1 MLGVLF
7 NVCIDAF
14 SAQNGATMFA
24 LGTAAKGTAPPA
36 EWGAL
41 SMVNDIPE
49 GGHQLAGP
57 AGTAILYGELMTI
70 DCSRWAA
77 SSRRRCRC
85 AADCRTWH
93 RQHANLSPDPR
104 SCLLFIFTPRWVL
117 PAHGDQTAMFES
129 MHAAPL
135 TQRERDRVRHLLGD
149 RNAAQSEW
157 PTVHATLPE
166 DQSKL

>member
-1 MLGVLF
+1 
-7 NVCIDAF
+7 
-14 SAQNGATMFA
+14 MFPPPA
-24 LGTAAKGTAPPA
+24 GSAPP
-36 EWGAL
+36 L
-41 SMVNDIPE
+41 D
-49 GGHQLAGP
+49 
-57 AGTAILYGELMTI
+57 
-70 DCSRWAA
+70 
-77 SSRRRCRC
+77 RCVR
-85 AADCRTWH
+85 
-93 RQHANLSPDPR
+93 
-104 SCLLFIFTPRWVL
+104 VL

>member
-1 MLGVLF
+1 MTV
-7 NVCIDAF
+7 
-14 SAQNGATMFA
+14 
-24 LGTAAKGTAPPA
+24 
-36 EWGAL
+36 
-41 SMVNDIPE
+41 
-49 GGHQLAGP
+49 LAG
-57 AGTAILYGELMTI
+57 L
-70 DCSRWAA
+70 CA